1 MRREKGLGWLNE
13 ESSNWSRRFEGGG
26 VNDVVK
32 RGDRHLE
39 EGGIG
44 SGGGEEEL
52 MVVLEHESGG
62 FVIGDL
68 VVTKLGGQVGLFE
81 VVGENDVVFRRGF
94 VGIRVP

>member
-1 MRREKGLGWLNE
+1 
-13 ESSNWSRRFEGGG
+13 
-26 VNDVVK
+26 
-32 RGDRHLE
+32 LE

-68 VVTKLGGQVGLFE
+68 VVAKLGGQVGLFE
-81 VVGENDVVFRRGF
+81 VVGENDVVFRRGL